1 MLRRS
6 HPTLRSAPLAALA
19 VLVAAT
25 LAPAGPASAAPRP
38 GRDSAPVVT
47 HVGPKSFAKR
57 GPYAVGEATL
67 ALPGNDAAVE
77 VWYPARP
84 AAVKGKPAAQ
94 YDVVDWLPE
103 FVKGLLPAGASV
115 GYPSGGVDDVP
126 VAPGT
131 FPLVVFS
138 HGYAGFPAQS
148 SFLTS
153 WLATWGFVVAAPD
166 QRSRDLAAV
175 LGDKDDATTDVEDL
189 QATISL
195 MTKESARRSGRF
207 SGHIDATK
215 VGAVGHSAGGGAVM
229 ALAAADRRVDTF
241 VAMAPAT
248 PDRLPRT
255 PGLVLAGDADQIIV
269 LSKIKR
275 AYAALRGPKQLV
287 VLTDAG
293 HHAFS
298 DLCEVGAGQG
308 GLLEV
313 ANMLG
318 FPVSEDM
325 ARLATDGCEAP
336 DLPPTKSWPAVR
348 QATVA
353 QLRYAFGFD
362 RSRAGLAGLPA
373 AYRGIVASSKS
384 SR

>member
-1 MLRRS
+1 
-6 HPTLRSAPLAALA
+6 
-19 VLVAAT
+19 
-25 LAPAGPASAAPRP
+25 
-38 GRDSAPVVT
+38 
-47 HVGPKSFAKR
+47 
-57 GPYAVGEATL
+57 
-67 ALPGNDAAVE
+67 
-77 VWYPARP
+77 
-84 AAVKGKPAAQ
+84 
-94 YDVVDWLPE
+94 
-103 FVKGLLPAGASV
+103 
-115 GYPSGGVDDVP
+115 
-126 VAPGT
+126 
-131 FPLVVFS
+131 
-138 HGYAGFPAQS
+138 
-148 SFLTS
+148 
-153 WLATWGFVVAAPD
+153 
-166 QRSRDLAAV
+166 
-175 LGDKDDATTDVEDL
+175 
-189 QATISL
+189 
-195 MTKESARRSGRF
+195 
-207 SGHIDATK
+207 
-215 VGAVGHSAGGGAVM
+215 VGHSAGGGAVM

-241 VAMAPAT
+241 VAMAPAS

-269 LSKIKR
+269 LSKIKS

-287 VLTDAG
+287 VLADAG

-313 ANMLG
+313 ADMLG
-318 FPVSEDM
+318 FPVSADM

-373 AYRGIVASSKS
+373 AYRGIVASSKT